1 MGFWKNLTET
11 IFAPSVYT
19 SINAAAAPAV
29 KGIVPDA
36 SALAAGKTPDE
47 LTCPRATRV
56 TVVGRDGRV
65 FEDYDLFDNGC
76 TVVVQDDG
84 RTVKVLRR

>member
-1 MGFWKNLTET
+1 MGFWKNLAET
-11 IFAPSVYT
+11 ILAPTAPASV
-19 SINAAAAPAV
+19 NAAAALAV
-29 KGIVPDA
+29 APTAHGYEDA
-36 SALAAGKTPDE
+36 HSQE
-47 LTCPRATRV
+47 LPEMACPKATRV

-76 TVVVQDDG
+76 TVIVQDDG